1 MSFQEGNSRPI
12 LAYVNGKGEPKKIDV
27 KRCVDELTGGD
38 LDSMYPN
45 QRDINDFIHAAPRV
59 PMSPITFQ
67 FLFDPTEFESNF
79 VNRQPLQFC
88 YQNVYKDGSKSSI
101 SPYSDIAIPDA
112 ILSLGGA
119 SLASKSIENVCQLQI
134 PAQGPE
140 VRFLNLIF
148 REGNDG
154 VPFLF
159 DKVENSASQENLN
172 FNYIGSDSILGFYKF
187 KNDKTGIV
195 LNEIDRFKTFD
206 NVPRDVYAQELIDDR
221 VVYGNYKE
229 GYPNINV
236 NVSTEVILND
246 APPPGYS
253 FDVDAIPYLFRED
266 KDFKEFSTDGNTNL
280 DTLVTNSGFV
290 LDMSLV
296 PEVVLPGQYK
306 ITINVIPTQNYHAY
320 VGAGDRTYTP
330 ENIPITWP
338 GGSASGQPN
347 YDDQVGV
354 AGHEGTS
361 SILGTYGSSQTGF
374 LSPSMF
380 TQVPSASSARFNTS
394 TFTGAP
400 SGGARWLGEEE
411 DNQLGCGTSAV
422 NPVIFKGEPITIVV
436 QLRVD
441 SECAKSVFEET
452 VAHVIYG
459 LPFDQSPIVTNN
471 FGTVLQ
477 PTSQTQAHFHETEIN
492 LGLSDKES
500 FDHET
505 SERSDLIFKWRQGG
519 WMIVNK
525 AKLRFFFETAVDCK
539 GVTGAQATLK
549 TTSGDKSGY
558 TFKMCLAHAVDAEIM
573 TCIPQP
579 AAGHGSFVNPL
590 DIEGDGYLPD
600 LASQPSIMGGVVG
613 DANAEAVRRGI
624 LGGKSRYDIMDDG
637 SGSYVCVWP
646 DQINNFAPGVT
657 EGPKYGPSMRGQAG
671 VPPIGQGYN
680 IWTSSGPFSRP
691 PVVNGQQNEAWF
703 PAPIG
708 RWSVFTELK
717 DLYADADWAN
727 NSLGLLTPGYE
738 IKASRDVYPNTNNE
752 DQATLLVTGNPGRFG
767 GPGNAT
773 AFFNCVGQVENNA
786 SFQNGG
792 QNYCLLALNK
802 GYSLPAATNIDEL
815 VASEVNKISLVDGDS
830 GPGGMGGYAY
840 KIFQED
846 GVAWDYGGTTQ
857 SYTGALMNG
866 LSSSNSRGSWTNLD
880 LIGGINGMPHLK
892 GSSVV
897 FNKIT
902 QSDNQAF
909 LTLIPPS
916 TFNSV
921 TTNGGFEQRTFARVK
936 IPGFQDLEFPNDDVS
951 FGINSYNFSDD
962 FIPFAPSVTQAAETS
977 KIFWSQM
984 TPTSAQYDPDA
995 PSAFHVREERE
1006 VLEPAPISSGGSART
1021 PFTNVSTSIGTIGT
1035 SSFKTGTTHE
1045 FGLVYY
1051 DEKGRHGAVQP
1062 IDAVYVPGYSQQER
1076 PNGKLG
1082 SVKIKFT
1089 ILSAPP
1095 DWAKSYRIVY
1105 AGNNSIREF
1114 IQYSTYDAYL
1124 RNESYDPDDPQVF
1137 GADSG
1142 EQARIYVPLNYLQ
1155 ASDISYA
1162 ESYGAISQD
1171 DGTKELYR
1179 FAPGDVLT
1187 ILYYSSESG
1196 ATIRVPRP
1204 YRFRILSK
1212 EIYDIDQSPHPLFP
1226 DGGEPAEFI
1235 NRSGEFLVLE
1245 DNPLANG
1252 FSVADIAGN
1261 TDRWRDRV
1269 IFEIS
1274 RPRGEL
1280 NDEVRPYYE
1289 TNYGGQILANG
1300 DHQYNPIEVA
1310 KGDVFY
1316 RQVPVHV
1323 NQKVNGNFAPNIF
1336 GAADNPTRFFASFLP
1351 YFLETEGIT
1360 DLYKS
1365 NARSFGRTHFIDS
1378 NASEFER
1385 ISSLTFSEKTF
1396 SGSADLNY
1404 FSFPQIGNF
1413 KDLSLHN
1420 GPIERLYSDNVLLT
1434 SYQRSRTAFLP
1445 VSRDVLQT
1453 GGNDQIVT
1461 SSKVLGTATEI
1472 DSHYAINGH
1481 PESLIVIDGDH
1492 FFFDKQ
1498 TRKVVMLRGGKT
1510 PMAISDFRV
1519 DSYVKSITDSWLDDE
1534 WFAFLGHDPDREE
1547 LLFCLVTEDAA
1558 KNQKAG
1564 GDLVGVLAF
1573 DLKSKKSWKTR
1584 YSYLSQFFSKVGGKL
1599 VAFWRKP
1606 NGSIPHPW
1614 LFNSDASSKN
1624 KFMSEGPFETKFT
1637 AVMNTSPHEAKEFVM
1652 LNAASDKIVDAKVVT
1667 DQKDSEATSSFKI
1680 WKDYDGV
1687 KYSEIPKKV
1696 QSASEAGK
1704 TQKQK
1709 WLPTYP
1715 AIPASVVP
1723 EVSLRYSASGEVV
1736 TLNDVFV
1743 SLEIPLTY
1751 AIWRSPIPFGN
1762 KSKLFEKLVIE
1773 NQYYACGSH
1782 PSSDI
1787 SFDRDAHIHSVK
1799 KSTDGVNGVITFKM
1813 NGSAFNAIN
1822 SENPGF
1828 EVGYVES
1835 PNSSDISDVVD
1846 DFNTLLN
1853 RASSDGVNG
1862 TYVLDLGGDVFTD
1875 EEKLTFVR
1883 LFIVPVLS
1891 CTGISANAEAVQR
1904 IFDGELPLWNPAD
1917 LNNDGVVNVSDLL
1930 MVLDAFGAEG
1940 EGVLGDIA
1948 SAVGGGGAVFGQDGF
1963 VTVQD
1968 VNALLGEFGATAI
1981 QGCTNPD
1988 ATNYDPIAQF
1998 DDGSCV
2004 LPDGGGDEG
2013 TDDGGGSEPA
2023 DVNLFYI
2030 ANGSQNK
2037 QIFSRYADQIDGVH
2051 MKGKY
2056 MTMDISSTPS
2066 SDNKELNLESLMVDF
2081 NGITKNY
2088 TPGRTRRK

>member
-1 MSFQEGNSRPI
+1 MSFQQGNSRPI

-27 KRCVDELTGGD
+27 NRCIDELTDGD
-38 LDSMYPN
+38 LDSMYLN
-45 QRDINDFIHAAPRV
+45 QRDIHDFIHAAPRV
-59 PMSPITFQ
+59 PMAPITFQ
-67 FLFDPTEFESNF
+67 FIFDPNEFESNF

-88 YQNVYKDGSKSSI
+88 YQNVYKDGSKSAI

-119 SLASKSIENVCQLQI
+119 SLAAKSVENVCQLEI

-159 DKVENSASQENLN
+159 DKVENSSTQENLN
-172 FNYIGSDSILGFYKF
+172 FNYIGSSSILGFYKF

-206 NVPRDVYAQELIDDR
+206 NVPRDVHAQELIDDR
-221 VVYGNYKE
+221 VVYANYKE

-236 NVSTEVILND
+236 NVATEVILND
-246 APPPGYS
+246 SPPPGYS
-253 FDVDAIPYLFRED
+253 FDMDAIPYLFREK
-266 KDFKEFSTDGNTNL
+266 KDFAAFSTSTTTTL

-290 LDMSLV
+290 LDMGLV
-296 PEVVLPGQYK
+296 PDVVLPGQYK
-306 ITINVIPTQNYHAY
+306 ITINIIPTQNYHCY
-320 VGAGDRTYTP
+320 VGAGDRSYTP
-330 ENIPITWP
+330 ENIPVTWP
-338 GGSASGQPN
+338 GGNASGQPN
-347 YDDQVGV
+347 YNDQEAVV
-354 AGHEGTS
+354 GHES
-361 SILGTYGSSQTGF
+361 SQTTLGTYGSPQTGF

-380 TQVPSASSARFNTS
+380 TQAPSASSARFNTG
-394 TFTGAP
+394 TFGGAP
-400 SGGARWLGEEE
+400 AGGARWLGEEE
-411 DNQLGCGTSAV
+411 DNQEGCGSSAV
-422 NPVIFKGEPITIVV
+422 NPVIFKGEPITIVI
-436 QLRVD
+436 QLQVD

-459 LPFDQSPIVTNN
+459 LPFDSSPLVTNN
-471 FGTVLQ
+471 FGSVLQ
-477 PTSQTQAHFHETEIN
+477 PSSQTQAHFYEAQVD
-492 LGLSDKES
+492 LGLSNKDS

-505 SERSDLIFKWRQGG
+505 SERSDLIFKWKRGG

-525 AKLRFFFETAVDCK
+525 AKLRFFFETGSNCK
-539 GVTGAQATLK
+539 GVTGSQATLK
-549 TTSGDKSGY
+549 TSEGDKSGY
-558 TFKMCLAHAVDAEIM
+558 AFKMCLAHAVDAEIL

-579 AAGHGSFVNPL
+579 APGHGSFVNPL
-590 DIEGDGYLPD
+590 DIEGDGYLPSLED
-600 LASQPSIMGGVVG
+600 QPSISGGQVG
-613 DANAEAVRRGI
+613 AANAEAVRRGI

-657 EGPKYGPSMRGQAG
+657 SGPKYGPSMRGVAATE
-671 VPPIGQGYN
+671 PIGQGYV
-680 IWTSSGPFSRP
+680 IYSSSGPYSRP
-691 PVVNGQQNEAWF
+691 PVGGDGIQNPAWF

-708 RWSVFTELK
+708 RWSVFTSLK
-717 DLYADADWAN
+717 NLYTDADWAN
-727 NSLGLLTPGYE
+727 SAQGLLSPGYE
-738 IKASRDVYPNTNNE
+738 IQASRDVFPNTNNE
-752 DQATLLVTGNPGRFG
+752 DQSTLLVTGNPGRFG

-773 AFFNCVGQVENNA
+773 GFYNCVGEVENHA
-786 SFQNGG
+786 SFVSGG

-802 GYSLPAATNIDEL
+802 GYSLPGGSTIDDL
-815 VASEVNKISLVDGDS
+815 VATEVNKISLVDGDS

-846 GVAWDYGGTTQ
+846 GIAWDYGGSTQ

-866 LSSSNSRGSWTNLD
+866 VKSSNSRGSWTNLD
-880 LIGGINGMPHLK
+880 LIGGINGMPHVQ
-892 GSSVV
+892 GCSVV

-902 QSDNQAF
+902 QSDSQAF
-909 LTLIPPS
+909 LQNIAPS

-921 TTNGGFEQRTFARVK
+921 PTVGGFVQKTFARAK
-936 IPGFQDLEFPNDDVS
+936 IPGFQRIEYPTEAAS
-951 FGINSYNFSDD
+951 FGLNSYSFTDD
-962 FIPFAPSVTQAAETS
+962 FIPFAPSVAQAAETS
-977 KIFWSQM
+977 KVFWDVIF
-984 TPTSAQYDPDA
+984 
-995 PSAFHVREERE
+995 PSASNYNPESAGNFHVREERE
-1006 VLEPAPISSGGSART
+1006 VLEPAPISSGGSFRT
-1021 PFTNVSTSIGTIGT
+1021 PFTNVATSIGTIGT
-1035 SSFKTGTTHE
+1035 SSFKTGTTHD

-1076 PNGKLG
+1076 PSGKLG
-1082 SVKIKFT
+1082 SVKVKFT

-1095 DWAKSYRIVY
+1095 EWAKSYRIVY

-1124 RNESYDPDDPQVF
+1124 RNEAYDPDDPQVF
-1137 GADSG
+1137 GADTG

-1196 ATIRVPRP
+1196 STIAVPRP

-1261 TDRWRDRV
+1261 TDKWKNRV

-1289 TNYGGQILANG
+1289 TNYGGQILPNG

-1323 NQKVNGNFAPNIF
+1323 NQRVGGQFAPNIF
-1336 GAADNPTRFFASFLP
+1336 GPADNPTRFFASFLP

-1445 VSRDVLQT
+1445 ISRDVLQT
-1453 GGNDQIVT
+1453 GGDDQIVT

-1492 FFFDKQ
+1492 FFFDRQ
-1498 TRKVVMLRGGKT
+1498 TRKIVMLRGGKT
-1510 PMAISDFRV
+1510 PIAISDFRV
-1519 DSYVKSITDSWLDDE
+1519 DSYVKTITDSWLDDE

-1558 KNQKAG
+1558 TNKNAG

-1584 YSYLSQFFSKVGGKL
+1584 YSYLSQFFSKAGGKL
-1599 VAFWRKP
+1599 VAFWRRP
-1606 NGSIPHPW
+1606 GGSVPYPW
-1614 LFNSDASSKN
+1614 MFDSSPSSKN
-1624 KFMSEGPFETKFT
+1624 TFMSEGPFDTQFT

-1652 LNAASDKIVDAKVVT
+1652 LNAASDKIVDAKVAT
-1667 DQKDSEATSSFKI
+1667 DQKDSEDTSKFKI

-1696 QSASEAGK
+1696 QSVSEAGK

-1715 AIPASVVP
+1715 AVAASTVP
-1723 EVSLRYSASGEVV
+1723 EVTLKYSTGGGFS
-1736 TLNDVFV
+1736 LNDVFV
-1743 SLEIPLTY
+1743 SLKIPLTH
-1751 AIWRSPIPFGN
+1751 AIWRSPIPFGD

-1773 NQYYACGSH
+1773 NEYYPCGAH
-1782 PSSDI
+1782 PASDI
-1787 SFDRDAHIHSVK
+1787 SFDRDVNIHSVK
-1799 KSTDGVNGVITFKM
+1799 KSTDGVNGVVTFRM
-1813 NGSAFNAIN
+1813 NGSAFGVVD
-1822 SENPGF
+1822 SVNPGF
-1828 EVGYVES
+1828 GTPLDDASEEDTFIATVTTHFES
-1835 PNSSDISDVVD
+1835 
-1846 DFNTLLN
+1846 LLLK
-1853 RASSDGVNG
+1853 AEAEGVNG
-1862 TYVLDLGGDVFTD
+1862 TYVLDFGDSTLSE

-1891 CTGISANAEAVQR
+1891 CTGISENAEAVER

-1917 LNNDGVVNVSDLL
+1917 LNNDGFVNIFDMLILL
-1930 MVLDAFGAEG
+1930 GNFGDEG
-1940 EGVLGDIA
+1940 ENVLGDIA
-1948 SAVGGGGAVFGQDGF
+1948 GSVGDSTGIDPDGVVTQADFLFLNGA
-1963 VTVQD
+1963 
-1968 VNALLGEFGATAI
+1968 FGAEAI
-1981 QGCTNPD
+1981 QGCTNPAAD
-1988 ATNYDPIAQF
+1988 NYDPAANF

-2004 LPDGGGDEG
+2004 LPDGGG
-2013 TDDGGGSEPA
+2013 DDGGGSEPA

-2037 QIFSRYADQIDGVH
+2037 QIFSRYVDQLDGVH

-2056 MTMDISSTPS
+2056 MTMDISSRPIG
-2066 SDNKELNLESLMVDF
+2066 DGKELNLESLMVDF
-2081 NGITKNY
+2081 NGLTKNY
-2088 TPGRTRRK
+2088 SPRGKRRK